1 MNLKYISAILLLA
14 AGLFATSCDVEE
26 DYPIRTGEIISEI
39 TTGAASVTAI
49 AAEVTGTVKD
59 LTLVSSGSYEVGAYY
74 GTAAD
79 PTTAGSKRSGS
90 VDENG
95 NVVTAITGLTTGTT
109 YYYATYVTLQ
119 DKVTKLRRCQIV
131 CGNRSES

>member
-95 NVVTAITGLTTGTT
+95 KCGHRDYRT
-109 YYYATYVTLQ
+109 YYRHNLLLCYLCNPA
-119 DKVTKLRRCQIV
+119 
-131 CGNRSES
+131 G